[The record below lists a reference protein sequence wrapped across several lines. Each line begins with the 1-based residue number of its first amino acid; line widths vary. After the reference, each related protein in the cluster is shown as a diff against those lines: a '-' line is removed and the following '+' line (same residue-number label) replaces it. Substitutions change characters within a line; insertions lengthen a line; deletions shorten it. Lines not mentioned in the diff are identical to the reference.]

1 MIHHSLVAQGLPNL
15 KKGDRGAKNHGV
27 RPTNRRPYHMTFPTS
42 TPEVS
47 QDSGTVRDMPVR
59 QSATTTLAFVIA
71 ALLGAGCGTSTSGPA
86 KKAASRTTTTT
97 IRTAAGSTSTTTTFT
112 PASQPPA
119 SSVQT
124 TTTLAEVRTAAG
136 PLVANG
142 NGWTAQGL
150 EGSVPPAGS
159 CHYGHDGTWVLP
171 DPACTPGS
179 ITPLVT
185 SSNLSSTICRYGYSA
200 SVRPPESL
208 TEPEKF
214 ALMQA
219 YGDTGS
225 PSQYEFDHLIPLELG
240 GSSNL
245 ANLWPEPNQGSPST
259 FNSYASYGL
268 NAKDGV
274 ESQSNYAVCDRG
286 YPLALA
292 QREMASDWVL
302 AHQQMPN

>member
-1 MIHHSLVAQGLPNL
+1 MALH
-15 KKGDRGAKNHGV
+15 
-27 RPTNRRPYHMTFPTS
+27 TS
-42 TPEVS
+42 TIEVS
-47 QDSGTVRDMPVR
+47 QESGTVRDMPLR

-71 ALLGAGCGTSTSGPA
+71 ALLGAGCGASTSGPA

-97 IRTAAGSTSTTTTFT
+97 IRTAPDTTSATSTIVSV
-112 PASQPPA
+112 SQPTA

-124 TTTLAEVRTAAG
+124 TTTLSVVKTAAG
-136 PLVANG
+136 PLVANE

-150 EGSVPPAGS
+150 EGSVPPPGS
-159 CHYGHDGTWVLP
+159 CHYGYDGNWVLP

-259 FNSYASYGL
+259 FNSYANYGM

-292 QREMASDWVL
+292 QKEMATNWVL
-302 AHQQMPN
+302 AHLQMPN